1 MQKENYR
8 LKLGVSL
15 SYLTENFSEKL
26 RELKRVGIESVDY
39 DICGLWHKPDEE
51 KEAYKNLEEKAEL
64 IKSSN
69 LFLNGVHIS
78 FGRQWDA
85 SVPDEEKRKEHVE
98 KIKAVIERMD
108 KYEPYCYIL
117 HPSFEPIA
125 DGEREARIR
134 ALKKS
139 ALELAAATKNLICL
153 ESLPRTCLFNTAA
166 ECVAVID
173 DLGKKAENIKI
184 CADVNHF
191 LQEKSEDA
199 VKEMGA
205 RIATTHISDH
215 DYEDERH
222 WLPGKGKINWKE
234 VMKNLQECGYCGV
247 FNYEVG
253 GGVTPEQIKENY
265 EWILREYNAK

>member
-1 MQKENYR
+1 MSKGNYR
-8 LKLGVSL
+8 LRLGVSL
-15 SYLTENFSEKL
+15 SYCRENYEDV
-26 RELKRVGIESVDY
+26 LKQIESLGFDSVDF

-51 KEAYKNLEEKAEL
+51 AVAYKTLEEKINA
-64 IKSSN
+64 IRRTK

-78 FGRQWDA
+78 FGRQWDI
-85 SVPDEEKRKEHVE
+85 STPDEEKRKQIVE
-98 KIKAVIERMD
+98 KIKAVFARLD

-125 DGEREARIR
+125 DENRAAHIA

-139 ALELAAATKNLICL
+139 ALELCAATKNLICL
-153 ESLPRTCLFNTAA
+153 ESLPRTCLFNTSA

-173 DLGKKAENIKI
+173 DLAAKAENIKI

-199 VKEMGA
+199 VKAMGE

-222 WLPGKGKINWKE
+222 WMPGKGKINWNE
-234 VMKNLQECGYCGV
+234 LLKNLEESGYQGV

-253 GGVTPEQIKENY
+253 GGATPEQIKENY
-265 EWILREYNAK
+265 ERIFAEYNA